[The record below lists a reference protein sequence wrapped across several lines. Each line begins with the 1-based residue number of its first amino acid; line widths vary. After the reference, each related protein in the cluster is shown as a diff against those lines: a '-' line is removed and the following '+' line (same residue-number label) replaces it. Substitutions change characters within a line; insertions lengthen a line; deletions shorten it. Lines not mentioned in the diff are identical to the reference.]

1 MHTHGTSPIF
11 TVWIRHNPANVA
23 GIRLMM
29 EILPSIPSV
38 AVFDTS
44 FHSTIP
50 EKAYTYPLPL
60 TYRECNMRKFG
71 FHGTSVQYVC
81 HQATAILK
89 KARGDNEF
97 NMVVCHLGSGASVT
111 AVVGEQVR
119 SFFWGGWCDSCYGR
133 RQSYCHHSSSAHP
146 FTLTCGSSFLRVWT
160 PPWDLP
166 PSLV

>member
-1 MHTHGTSPIF
+1 LFI
-11 TVWIRHNPANVA
+11 VWFRHNPANVA

-29 EILPSIPSV
+29 EILPSIPSI

-60 TYRECNMRKFG
+60 TYRELNMRKFG

-81 HQATAILK
+81 HLATAILK
-89 KARGDNEF
+89 ETRGDNEF

-111 AVVGEQVR
+111 AVVGEKVR
-119 SFFWGGWCDSCYGR
+119 FLDSVTRAFEEG
-133 RQSYCHHSSSAHP
+133 SNTSS
-146 FTLTCGSSFLRVWT
+146 
-160 PPWDLP
+160 
-166 PSLV
+166 